1 MGNPAEWLETVRKCE
16 YLPEQDIKKL
26 CEMVKELLM
35 EESNIQPVQSP
46 VTVCGDI
53 HGQFYD
59 LLELF
64 RVGGDIENTNYIFMG
79 DFVDRGY
86 FSLETFTLL
95 MTLKAKYPNKITLL
109 RGNHESRQITQVY
122 GFYDECQAKY
132 GNANVWKYCCS
143 VFDYLT
149 LAATHFHPYLTRN
162 RSQIIDGSILCVHG
176 GLSPD
181 IKALDQIRTIHRLQ
195 EIPHEGSFC
204 DLMWSDPEEIDTWAV
219 SPRGAGWL
227 FGGKVTSEFNYI
239 NGLNLVARAH
249 QLVQEGYKYHFPD
262 DELVTVWSA
271 PNYCYRCGNV
281 ASIMEVRDV
290 NDVTERDF
298 KIFDAVPDQ
307 DRFTPYNARSGLGL
321 TSRHGGSGGQ
331 YFL

>member
-1 MGNPAEWLETVRKCE
+1 MGNPEEWLETVRKCE
-16 YLPEQDIKKL
+16 YLPEKDIKKL

-35 EESNIQPVQSP
+35 EEMNIQPVQSP

-64 RVGGDIENTNYIFMG
+64 RVGGDVQDTNYIFMG

-95 MTLKAKYPNKITLL
+95 MVLKARYPHKITLL

-149 LAATHFHPYLTRN
+149 LAA
-162 RSQIIDGSILCVHG
+162 IIDGSILCVHG

-195 EIPHEGSFC
+195 EIPHDGSFC
-204 DLMWSDPEEIDTWAV
+204 DLMWSDPDDIEAWAV

-227 FGGKVTSEFNYI
+227 FGGKVTSEVSKSKMNAI
-239 NGLNLVARAH
+239 H
-249 QLVQEGYKYHFPD
+249 
-262 DELVTVWSA
+262 
-271 PNYCYRCGNV
+271 
-281 ASIMEVRDV
+281 
-290 NDVTERDF
+290 
-298 KIFDAVPDQ
+298 IF
-307 DRFTPYNARSGLGL
+307 FGI
-321 TSRHGGSGGQ
+321 GQ
-331 YFL
+331 C